1 LNGNGDVIGDGLVPR
16 DSALLIGS
24 KQVVMKETAHGK
36 AFGKDWYGSKN
47 KVEEWLNKSSEWN
60 GNNSEEYKWF
70 SLCKTWIK
78 INTRRSYIH

>member
-1 LNGNGDVIGDGLVPR
+1 LNGTIATKTSLKLSKSSYRALNGNGDVIGDGLVPT

-47 KVEEWLNKSSEWN
+47 KVEEWLTKASE
-60 GNNSEEYKWF
+60 
-70 SLCKTWIK
+70 
-78 INTRRSYIH
+78 